1 MTNNKHLKIVIA
13 SAGRRAHY
21 IEWFQDALR
30 TQQLAGEVI
39 ALDYRTTSPTVGLAD
54 RAFKTPAYNSPEYQT
69 MIREWFTAEKPD
81 LFLCMNDYELQTL
94 SAGLADEL
102 REMGC
107 AVAVLNPSAHSIVL
121 DKHLTAKTLQQHGIP
136 TPATYLGTDVPAVL
150 ETAGTD
156 TKFVVKHRYGA
167 GSTGVHVVTQ
177 AELAEAVANSAATAL
192 GRDGSPSQ
200 EGATAVVI
208 QEFLPGAEYGVD
220 GVFST
225 DGQAEL
231 LGVVARRKDQMR
243 GGDTDLA
250 TSVAPEPFHE
260 AMSELG
266 NLLCPTGSI
275 DVDFRETAN
284 GDPLVIDINPRMG
297 GGYPFSHR
305 AGADMPAALIRSVA
319 GRKHDPALLDY
330 EVGVATARREE
341 FTVITRATADALS
354 S

>member
-1 MTNNKHLKIVIA
+1 MEHNKHLKIVIA

-30 TQQLAGEVI
+30 SQQLSGEVI

-54 RAFKTPAYNSPEYQT
+54 RAYKTPAYNSPEYQT
-69 MIREWFTAEKPD
+69 MIREWFTTEKPD

-94 SAGLADEL
+94 SGSLAEEL

-107 AVAVLNPSAHSIVL
+107 AVAVLKSSAHEIVL

-136 TPATYLGTDVPAVL
+136 TPATYLGTEVPAVL
-150 ETAGTD
+150 ETAGAD
-156 TKFVVKHRYGA
+156 SMFVVKHRYGA
-167 GSTGVHVVTQ
+167 GSTGVHVVTP

-200 EGATAVVI
+200 EGATAVVV
-208 QEFLPGAEYGVD
+208 QEFLAGAEYGVD

-225 DGQAEL
+225 EGEADL

-250 TSVAPEPFHE
+250 TSVEPGPFYE
-260 AMSELG
+260 AMSALG
-266 NLLCPTGSI
+266 NLLRPTGSI

-284 GDPLVIDINPRMG
+284 GEPLIIDINPRMG

-305 AGADMPAALIRSVA
+305 AGADMPAALLRSVA
-319 GRKHDPALLDY
+319 GLEPDPALLEY
-330 EVGVATARREE
+330 EIGVATARREE
-341 FTVITRATADALS
+341 FTVIERATADFLS